1 MQRLNQRYKQLLDD
15 TTLDFT
21 RYIYQEINWGNRL
34 ILLKGSKG
42 VGKTKGYGQ
51 IANMPES
58 YVIADGID
66 VGFGNKIPLWL
77 FGFLY

>member
-34 ILLKGSKG
+34 ILLKGPKG
-42 VGKTKGYGQ
+42 VGKTTMLLQHIKRTFEDTSKAFY
-51 IANMPES
+51 ASVN
-58 YVIADGID
+58 V
-66 VGFGNKIPLWL
+66 F
-77 FGFLY
+77 